1 MKKMFSKKNHYESI
15 FDEKSLQKYF
25 RRKIIAKVFS
35 KKNHCESIFEEK
47 SLRKYFQQKII
58 AQYIFANIFS
68 AK

>member
-35 KKNHCESIFEEK
+35 KKNHCEKYFRRKIIAKSIFEEK
-47 SLRKYFQQKII
+47 NI
-58 AQYIFANIFS
+58 AFDEI
-68 AK
+68 KKPKEK